1 MRQEHSWW
9 LVAACVASF
18 LVLAGFG
25 VSRNGEEDPAV
36 RLERA
41 IQLETVEGDLDA
53 AIAQYRQIIE
63 GKGNDRAIVAKALLR
78 LGGCHERLGHAEA
91 RKAYQRLVDDYADQ
105 AAEVVL
111 ARQRLAALRQEGP
124 ITASAHSFRAR
135 PDEIVTLRVWTGADG
150 VFSNAPS
157 PDGRYM
163 SYLDWESGNLA
174 IRDLRIGCQPADHGR
189 GDPGIPRGQVCRR
202 IQSGPP
208 TGNCWP
214 MPGRRS
220 AISGRAS
227 FGSWRWM
234 RRSPGS
240 SIGTNPMRR
249 GSGATD
255 WSPDGQADPGNHQP
269 PRASRVSVVLISAE
283 GGSPACFAHLSR
295 PLLPRAWRNS
305 RPTGA
310 TSSTTRPTKG
320 RRSATSSCC
329 DSSNGAEH
337 SVGPASRRRLRPR
350 LVGGRRMAALFAER
364 PRGRS
369 RPVGRRRDR
378 REGRRERRRLVK
390 ARASG
395 RILPMGLTRQ
405 GALFYGRRHGDRG
418 CRTLP
423 TSIRRPGGSTA
434 PARKAIE
441 QIRRSETTPAAY
453 SPDGKFLAYVP
464 NEGSMLPIPT
474 ECGQRPL
481 RPLARA
487 RCVERVFIGR
497 VLPGLGSARWQGP
510 DGHPIAGSI
519 AVAGSS
525 GRQDRLRSTRSA
537 SRRARSIP
545 AIAEMPAGVLLRN
558 HEWSREKRRLFDA
571 RRHEPQALSQV
582 LDHDLGTGEEKELTA
597 FPAQGGRLPDGPR
610 RFAGRWLAGDLHQ

>member
-174 IRDLRIGCQPADHGR
+174 IRDLESGAS
-189 GDPGIPRGQVCRR
+189 RR
-202 IQSGPP
+202 ITDEGTWEPRAKYAAASRWSPDGKLLAYAWKVP
-208 TGNCWP
+208 
-214 MPGRRS
+214 S
-220 AISGRAS
+220 AAIELRILAVDAS
-227 FGSWRWM
+227 KPRVVYRDESDAAGVE
-234 RRSPGS
+234 PQ
-240 SIGTNPMRR
+240 
-249 GSGATD
+249 D
-255 WSPDGQADPGNHQP
+255 WSPDGQQILATISPHGQP
-269 PRASRVSVVLISAE
+269 AQLVLISAE

-305 RPTGA
+305 RRTGA
-310 TSSTTRPTKG
+310 TSSTT
-320 RRSATSSCC
+320 
-329 DSSNGAEH
+329 
-337 SVGPASRRRLRPR
+337 
-350 LVGGRRMAALFAER
+350 
-364 PRGRS
+364 
-369 RPVGRRRDR
+369 
-378 REGRRERRRLVK
+378 
-390 ARASG
+390 AR
-395 RILPMGLTRQ
+395 
-405 GALFYGRRHGDRG
+405 
-418 CRTLP
+418 
-423 TSIRRPGGSTA
+423 
-434 PARKAIE
+434 
-441 QIRRSETTPAAY
+441 
-453 SPDGKFLAYVP
+453 
-464 NEGSMLPIPT
+464 T
-474 ECGQRPL
+474 E
-481 RPLARA
+481 
-487 RCVERVFIGR
+487 
-497 VLPGLGSARWQGP
+497 
-510 DGHPIAGSI
+510 
-519 AVAGSS
+519 
-525 GRQDRLRSTRSA
+525 RSTRAISSCSTRA
-537 SRRARSIP
+537 KAKKRRWSSIP
-545 AIAEMPAGVLLRN
+545 PTTASSAGLRT
-558 HEWSREKRRLFDA
+558 A
-571 RRHEPQALSQV
+571 
-582 LDHDLGTGEEKELTA
+582 TGSC
-597 FPAQGGRLPDGPR
+597 F
-610 RFAGRWLAGDLHQ
+610 